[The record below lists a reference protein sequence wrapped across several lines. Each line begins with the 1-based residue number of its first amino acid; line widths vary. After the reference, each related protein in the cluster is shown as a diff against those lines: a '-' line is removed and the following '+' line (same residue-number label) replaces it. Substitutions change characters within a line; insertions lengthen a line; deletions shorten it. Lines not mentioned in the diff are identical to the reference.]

1 MCQPEDRFY
10 LALNPHY
17 GANTKNG
24 LMWFLRSPM
33 DKNKLGQLAKVM
45 SVKAGLTARHVNHSA
60 RKTCITKILD
70 AKTPP
75 TEVAQLSG
83 YKNLLSLN
91 HYNTVNL
98 QRQIE
103 MSTTVHGGSGDSL
116 TRSSANSFPEGQS
129 ANFNINN
136 RGDAI
141 VEPVAS
147 TSGNDSDE
155 ELVQASQHIEDALS
169 AISDF
174 ENSQNNAG
182 STINGQTIIY
192 QSDKAQADLSN

>member
-1 MCQPEDRFY
+1 M
-10 LALNPHY
+10 
-17 GANTKNG
+17 G
-24 LMWFLRSPM
+24 
-33 DKNKLGQLAKVM
+33 KNKLGQLAKVM

-60 RKTCITKILD
+60 RKTCITKLLN

-83 YKNLLSLN
+83 HKNLLSLN

-116 TRSSANSFPEGQS
+116 TRSSSNLFPEGQS

-182 STINGQTIIY
+182 STINGQTINLPIR
-192 QSDKAQADLSN
+192 QSPGISLQLTNQSFKPQSLFANCTFQSPVTIVMKH

>member
-1 MCQPEDRFY
+1 M
-10 LALNPHY
+10 
-17 GANTKNG
+17 GKN
-24 LMWFLRSPM
+24 R
-33 DKNKLGQLAKVM
+33 LGQLAKVM

-60 RKTCITKILD
+60 RKTCITKLLD

-83 YKNLLSLN
+83 HKNLLSLN
-91 HYNTVNL
+91 QYNTVNL

-116 TRSSANSFPEGQS
+116 TRSSSNSFPEGQL

-155 ELVQASQHIEDALS
+155 EIVQASQHIEDALS

-174 ENSQNNAG
+174 ENSQNIAG
-182 STINGQTIIY
+182 SAINGQTINLPIR
-192 QSDKAQADLSN
+192 QSPGGSLQLTNQSFKPQSLFANCTFQSPVTIVMKH

>member
-1 MCQPEDRFY
+1 
-10 LALNPHY
+10 
-17 GANTKNG
+17 
-24 LMWFLRSPM
+24 M

-60 RKTCITKILD
+60 WKTCITKLLD

-75 TEVAQLSG
+75 TEVTQLSG
-83 YKNLLSLN
+83 HNDLLSLN

-103 MSTTVHGGSGDSL
+103 MSTTVHGGSGNSL
-116 TRSSANSFPEGQS
+116 TRSSSNSFPEGQP

-141 VEPVAS
+141 VEPVAR
-147 TSGNDSDE
+147 SGNDSDE

-174 ENSQNNAG
+174 ENSQNYAD
-182 STINGQTIIY
+182 STINRQTINLPIR
-192 QSDKAQADLSN
+192 QSPGGSLQLTNQSFKPQSLFAKLYISESCHNRNETLS